1 MSKTIKRLYSK
12 GYRSGRDATKWER
25 IKWFFF
31 HRKTVVE
38 DWMMDEG
45 RKDIDFLILLFAAVS
60 IALAGVI
67 VMWVSVK

>member
-12 GYRSGRDATKWER
+12 GYRSGRNATKWER

-38 DWMMDEG
+38 DWMTDDN
-45 RKDIDFLILLFAAVS
+45 RKDMDFLILLFAAVA
-60 IALAGVI
+60 IGLAGVLI
-67 VMWVSVK
+67 MLAAVK

>member
-25 IKWFFF
+25 LKWFFC
-31 HRKTVVE
+31 HKRVSVE
-38 DWMMDEG
+38 DWMTDEN
-45 RKDIDFLILLFAAVS
+45 RKDIDFLVLLFAAVA